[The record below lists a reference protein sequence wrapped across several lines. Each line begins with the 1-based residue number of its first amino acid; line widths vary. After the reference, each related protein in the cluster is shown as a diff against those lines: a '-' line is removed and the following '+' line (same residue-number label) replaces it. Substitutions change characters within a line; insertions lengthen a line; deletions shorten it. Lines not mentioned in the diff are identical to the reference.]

1 MDEKGPGN
9 VPDDHEKGPGT
20 APDHE
25 KGPGNAPDH
34 GTSPE
39 TTTQST
45 GKIQAPRSKPLP
57 QTQDASEDRE
67 DSHVDWMSSLS
78 ATAEGF
84 GLTWGEHGSSNA
96 LTHDTSTDMTARS
109 SAKSDEPMPK
119 PLPRTHDATAGR
131 EHRHVGWLSS
141 ESTTTQEV
149 DLTSNTATERERS
162 SDSLQQAPAKRAAVN
177 TSRADVVPV
186 IKKYKS
192 STESLVDSWGSVER
206 IRYPQA
212 DDGHPTAYWGT
223 STTTS
228 GRSQL
233 STKNITE
240 TGSQAM
246 QTSSPIVDHNYIS
259 RAGIRSKI
267 VSTGESSS
275 KSDGSS
281 LIDPWDYSRTN
292 TRRIQK
298 QEQPVAY
305 PMKSNMHER
314 TGSSEFV
321 SMDGGISMDE
331 TSYVTTR
338 DNLDDGMSLVED
350 TSKWGIPLKSQEP
363 VKQMPETD
371 DEVSFEAKTSMHA
384 ERSDRG
390 KVGIVLY
397 LDDESVSTFSDETK
411 DTSMDD
417 SKCSYRSAELE
428 QPNATGKARKH
439 ICRICGHRKGKHRL
453 SSKQKDRARE
463 IIRKSK
469 AANGGRHYVE
479 PDARIEREESHDDDD
494 DGVLTE
500 GHEVKSTSSLL
511 QRSPRGAFLDKF
523 SIAEMHRDL
532 DIRSELFSKRG
543 SKRTRQ
549 GHSKDAA
556 KPITRSGGSRQMKT
570 ITKGTTISIPFKASV
585 NGFGGDAAKDD
596 TPRERNI
603 QDGAE
608 TRMIPIQD
616 QATDGRFIYSKRD
629 NDMPLAES
637 RHYGFADVDDDQ
649 DNTDVMKGDKP
660 QDSMSKNE
668 VGSSLGDIGYGL
680 GGNNSIS
687 CSLRNFSSPDYS
699 LLNYISDG
707 AMTVE
712 KTQDSTSQSKVGSS
726 QGDIGEDFS
735 GSSITCS
742 LRKYSSPDYSLL
754 NYISDGVMKG
764 DINNTEV
771 IQSKRDHPVHD
782 GRSTSTH
789 IWSNDDEV
797 IPRKLDHPVLD
808 GRSTSTH
815 IWSNDDKSQDSITC
829 SVRHYS
835 SPDYSLLNYISDGAM
850 RESVNSYNVGES
862 VIRRAISCT
871 RRHDLSPDF
880 SFHNYNS
887 HDVLSHSVSSLTGAE
902 VGRMSSRIIE
912 NTDFKGVK
920 RLEDKAMSS
929 FDVVKK
935 TIHISV
941 GGRSRSEQFSRAS
954 QFQTAWI
961 EAMLNQ
967 QVQHVHYPRNTDA
980 LTPRVDTYS
989 NASADQSI
997 STLVNFIHA
1006 VCGNTTVNIWS
1017 DDSNSEPPRKAPID
1031 VAHIQ
1036 PEVSTKTSVLSPSY
1050 GNRTTSCGDV
1060 RESSIMTSTC
1070 DLTDTIPGSDL
1081 IMSGS
1086 TELPS
1091 GKPNSSGQNDI
1102 AAISLNQPEH
1112 GSTSSKELMVSD
1124 SPENDVVVPLVLSR
1138 NPNVLTKPQDAA
1150 TVHALRSNKPPEG
1163 TPMVTPCKDTVE
1175 VVNATGTFD
1184 TPSIWLNKESKTDS
1198 RRASTQS
1205 DTIDAKFVYSR
1216 RDHTI
1221 PLAASSNRLFAGY
1234 DNTIDGSPEY
1244 GYVGPSRMRGTHDVP
1259 TRRHTV
1265 HGKKLPREE
1274 NNAVVGETGAPFYRR
1289 NTIGATE
1296 DRGRIKQ
1303 GHTNVLDISKQS
1315 RPVESKLV
1323 EKRHEY
1329 DIEVTHSSRDPY
1341 TPDKLRIRKTSDNDE
1356 TLFLYSKRDHSIPLA
1371 ESTHDRFS
1379 DDDNNVNTASSENSV
1394 TGHDDCLSK
1403 NVSDRNSLNQMER
1416 RSTSSQESISD
1427 LSQGDYANTLFQQR
1441 KGDDISGEHAI
1452 ASAYGQHDNMI
1463 RELKTILTPYRGI
1476 IPVVSETNVS
1486 DAASHVDSSN
1496 EEYDGN
1502 RTRSQNDAN
1511 TSDVIQSKR
1520 DHPVLD
1526 HRSTSTHIR
1535 SSDDAVNESKR
1546 DHPVIDHR
1554 STSTHIWSSDDDVLQ
1569 SKRDD
1574 PVLDHRSTSTHIW
1587 SSEDDVLQSKLDLPV
1602 PDNRSTSTHIWSS
1615 NDDVLQSKRDDP
1627 VLDHRSTST
1636 HIWSSDDD
1644 VLQSKRDDPVLET
1657 CSTSTH
1663 IWLSDDDVLQSKLDL
1678 PVPDNRSTSTH
1689 IWLSD
1694 DDVLQSKLALP
1705 VPDHRSTSTHIWSND
1720 NVLQSKRDNP
1730 ILDDRSTSTH
1740 ISLDDRSTS
1749 THIWP
1754 SDDETVLSKRD
1765 HPVLDERSTS
1775 THDVWLDDRST
1786 STHIWP
1792 SDDGTVLSKPDH
1804 PVLDNRSTSTHI
1816 WSTDYAVIQ
1825 IKRDDPVL
1833 DSRST
1838 STHIWSSDDDVLQS
1852 KRDDPVLDHRS
1863 TSTHIWSSDDDVL
1876 QSKRDDPVLDH
1887 RSTSTHIW
1895 SSDESVL
1902 QNKRDAPVLN
1912 HRSTSTHIWSSDDNV
1927 LQSKR
1932 DDPVLDHRSTSTHI
1946 WSSNDDVLQSKRDD
1960 PVLDHRST
1968 STHIWSSDES
1978 VLQNK
1983 RDDPVLDQRSTSTHI
1998 WSSDD
2003 YVLQSKRDHP
2013 ALDIGSKSTHIWSNY
2028 DVLQSKRD
2036 HPVLD
2041 NRGTSTHIWSSDDG
2055 VLQSKRDHP
2064 ALDIRSTSTHILS
2077 SYDGT
2082 VLSKRDHPVFDGRS
2096 TRTHIWSNDEDVLQ
2110 SKRDDAV
2117 LDIGSTSTHSLLNA
2131 VEDLRSKSDHSVPG
2145 DRNTGVQSATNNV
2158 ELSSSECG
2166 RLMVAVAEA
2175 SRLPYRGPDSKTVLT
2190 PDTELNKNATSLDHR
2205 RQNEF
2210 ITETVYEEEHPS
2222 TTSYET
2228 KSDSHLYDSNSRSL
2242 QPKSFDVQME
2252 DLQQTKSITT
2262 SPQIEVTP
2270 ASNSTLTSSK
2280 GSMADVNKT
2289 SGSSRHTRSTDISRS
2304 NIRRDIST
2312 VEASHVKLYH
2322 SEEHMTST
2330 SYKSSEVDAPSSNE
2344 SVALVESIGSTIS
2357 KGHNTSAPIPTH
2369 DIEAS
2374 MNNAPEQLV
2383 VTLIEDSTGSRP
2395 DRTAIMGHSDHST
2408 TKNVDAASRSHDALE
2423 DKDVSMSDFFNT
2435 SSRKH
2440 SVPRR
2445 DSGGRSTVSYM
2456 DQHCRTMV
2464 PQDWHTENRRK
2475 TITGVL
2481 PCPDHYISI
2490 GETAVRNMDD
2500 FTAAV
2505 RGNARRTLSASSHSS
2520 ASSQSSRHGTETQTS
2535 YSGSDVHD
2543 SASMT
2548 HSASSEDV
2556 ETAPTSLEP
2565 ISELPNVERNRVM
2578 SDIDEKQEVRMS
2590 ISGVRTHQSP
2600 GVLDVDVGNRLR
2612 AVQHATT
2619 TGDTLHLK
2627 SKSVTEYLGLFD
2639 DVTFKQTPSADT
2651 AGIAQR
2657 ADKPAQNTDGTN
2669 TICTYASDPVTVEVW
2684 RLPSHYPM
2692 DASTGDDVSDVG
2704 TRLESSTSGNLAVLL
2719 RDLTPESTQ
2728 LEIAESAE
2736 RILQRMLEVSACNF
2750 TVSSSSLACNVICG
2764 RR

>member
-1 MDEKGPGN
+1 MN
-9 VPDDHEKGPGT
+9 
-20 APDHE
+20 E

-45 GKIQAPRSKPLP
+45 GRSQAPRAKPLP
-57 QTQDASEDRE
+57 RTQDASEGRE
-67 DSHVDWMSSLS
+67 DSHVDWLSSLS
-78 ATAEGF
+78 TTAEGF

-119 PLPRTHDATAGR
+119 PLPRTHDSSAGR
-131 EHRHVGWLSS
+131 DHRRVGWISS
-141 ESTTTQEV
+141 ESTTIQEV
-149 DLTSNTATERERS
+149 ELTSNTATQWERS
-162 SDSLQQAPAKRAAVN
+162 SDSLHQAPAKRAVVN

-206 IRYPQA
+206 VRYPQV
-212 DDGHPTAYWGT
+212 DGGHPTAYRGT

-228 GRSQL
+228 GRSKL

-246 QTSSPIVDHNYIS
+246 QTSSPILNHNYIS
-259 RAGIRSKI
+259 RGGIRSKL

-281 LIDPWDYSRTN
+281 LIDLWDYSGTN
-292 TRRIQK
+292 TRRIKK
-298 QEQPVAY
+298 QEQPVTY

-331 TSYVTTR
+331 TSDVTAR
-338 DNLDDGMSLVED
+338 DNLDDDMSLVEGR
-350 TSKWGIPLKSQEP
+350 SKWGIPLKSQEP
-363 VKQMPETD
+363 VTQMTETD
-371 DEVSFEAKTSMHA
+371 DEISYEAKTMPA

-411 DTSMDD
+411 DISMDD

-479 PDARIEREESHDDDD
+479 PEVRIEREESHDDDD

-500 GHEVKSTSSLL
+500 GHEVKATSSPLE
-511 QRSPRGAFLDKF
+511 RSPRGAFLDKF
-523 SIAEMHRDL
+523 SIAEMLRDL
-532 DIRSELFSKRG
+532 DIRSELFSKRH
-543 SKRTRQ
+543 SKRMQQ

-556 KPITRSGGSRQMKT
+556 KPMKRSAGSRQMKT
-570 ITKGTTISIPFKASV
+570 MPKGTTMSIPFKASV

-596 TPRERNI
+596 TPRERNKKE
-603 QDGAE
+603 GAE
-608 TRMIPIQD
+608 TRMIQTQD
-616 QATDGRFIYSKRD
+616 QTTDGMFIYSKRD

-637 RHYGFADVDDDQ
+637 RHYGFADVDNDQ
-649 DNTDVMKGDKP
+649 DTADVMKSDKP
-660 QDSMSKNE
+660 QDSIRENE

-680 GGNNSIS
+680 SRNSIS

-707 AMTVE
+707 VMNGNKNNTEVIQSNRDHPVLDNRSTSTHIWSNDD
-712 KTQDSTSQSKVGSS
+712 KTQDSENGSLVES
-726 QGDIGEDFS
+726 STDSIGTGLS

-742 LRKYSSPDYSLL
+742 LRNYSSPDYSLL
-754 NYISDGVMKG
+754 NYISDGVMNG

-771 IQSKRDHPVHD
+771 IQSKRDHPIHD

-789 IWSNDDEV
+789 IWSNDD
-797 IPRKLDHPVLD
+797 KTQHN
-808 GRSTSTH
+808 GS
-815 IWSNDDKSQDSITC
+815 SITC
-829 SVRHYS
+829 SLLNYS
-835 SPDYSLLNYISDGAM
+835 SPDYSILNYISDGAM
-850 RESVNSYNVGES
+850 RESVNSFSVGDS
-862 VIRRAISCT
+862 VNRRAITST
-871 RRHDLSPDF
+871 RRHDLSPDL

-887 HDVLSHSVSSLTGAE
+887 HDVLSHSVSSLTGSE
-902 VGRMSSRIIE
+902 VCRMSSRIID

-920 RLEDKAMSS
+920 RFEDKAMSS
-929 FDVVKK
+929 FDVVRK
-935 TIHISV
+935 TIHVSV
-941 GGRSRSEQFSRAS
+941 GGRSRSEHFPRAS
-954 QFQTAWI
+954 QFQKAWI
-961 EAMLNQ
+961 ETILNQ
-967 QVQHVHYPRNTDA
+967 RVRNVHYPRDTDA
-980 LTPRVDTYS
+980 LTSRVDTYS

-997 STLVNFIHA
+997 STLVNFVHA

-1017 DDSNSEPPRKAPID
+1017 DDSNSAPPRKAPID
-1031 VAHIQ
+1031 VVHIQ
-1036 PEVSTKTSVLSPSY
+1036 PEHSTTTSVLSPSY
-1050 GNRTTSCGDV
+1050 GNRSTSRGDV
-1060 RESSIMTSTC
+1060 RKSSIMTSTC

-1081 IMSGS
+1081 SKCWS
-1086 TELPS
+1086 EELPS
-1091 GKPNSSGQNDI
+1091 GKSNSSRQNDI
-1102 AAISLNQPEH
+1102 DSIILNQPEH
-1112 GSTSSKELMVSD
+1112 GSTSCKELMVSD
-1124 SPENDVVVPLVLSR
+1124 SPENDFVVPHVLSR

-1150 TVHALRSNKPPEG
+1150 TVHVLRSNRPPEG
-1163 TPMVTPCKDTVE
+1163 TPMVTPCKDNVA
-1175 VVNATGTFD
+1175 VIKAAGTCD
-1184 TPSIWLNKESKTDS
+1184 TPSMWLNKASNTDN

-1205 DTIDAKFVYSR
+1205 DTINTKFVYSR

-1221 PLAASSNRLFAGY
+1221 PLAESSHRLFSGY
-1234 DNTIDGSPEY
+1234 DNTIDGSPED
-1244 GYVGPSRMRGTHDVP
+1244 GYVGPSSMGGTRDVT

-1265 HGKKLPREE
+1265 HGKMLPREE
-1274 NNAVVGETGAPFYRR
+1274 NNAVVEETGAPFYRR

-1303 GHTNVLDISKQS
+1303 GHTNVVDISKLS
-1315 RPVESKLV
+1315 RPGESKLV

-1329 DIEVTHSSRDPY
+1329 DIEVTHSSRDPH
-1341 TPDKLRIRKTSDNDE
+1341 TPDKLRIRKNSDTDE

-1371 ESTHDRFS
+1371 ESTHDRLS
-1379 DDDNNVNTASSENSV
+1379 DYDNNVNTASSENSE
-1394 TGHDDCLSK
+1394 TGRD
-1403 NVSDRNSLNQMER
+1403 V
-1416 RSTSSQESISD
+1416 
-1427 LSQGDYANTLFQQR
+1427 QQR

-1496 EEYDGN
+1496 EEYDCN
-1502 RTRSQNDAN
+1502 RTRSQNDTN
-1511 TSDVIQSKR
+1511 NSDVIQIKRDHPVLDHRSTSTHIWSSDDAVNESKR

-1526 HRSTSTHIR
+1526 HRSTSTHIW
-1535 SSDDAVNESKR
+1535 SSDDDVLQSKR
-1546 DHPVIDHR
+1546 DDTVLDHR
-1554 STSTHIWSSDDDVLQ
+1554 STSTHIWSSEDDVLQ

-1587 SSEDDVLQSKLDLPV
+1587 SSDDDVLQSKLDLPV

-1615 NDDVLQSKRDDP
+1615 DDDVLQSKRDDP
-1627 VLDHRSTST
+1627 ELDHRSTST

-1663 IWLSDDDVLQSKLDL
+1663 IWSSEDDVLQSKLDL
-1678 PVPDNRSTSTH
+1678 PVPDHRSTSTH
-1689 IWLSD
+1689 IWSSD
-1694 DDVLQSKLALP
+1694 DDVLQSKLAIP
-1705 VPDHRSTSTHIWSND
+1705 VPDHRCTSTHIWSND
-1720 NVLQSKRDNP
+1720 NVLQSKRDDPVLENRSTSTHIWSNDDVLQSKRDHP
-1730 ILDDRSTSTH
+1730 VLDDRSTSTH

-1749 THIWP
+1749 THM
-1754 SDDETVLSKRD
+1754 SATDDGIVLSKRDNPILDNRSTSTHISLDDRSTSTHISATDDGTVLSKRD
-1765 HPVLDERSTS
+1765 DPVLDNRSTS
-1775 THDVWLDDRST
+1775 THVSLDDRST

-1816 WSTDYAVIQ
+1816 WSTDEAVNQ
-1825 IKRDDPVL
+1825 IKRDHPVL

-1838 STHIWSSDDDVLQS
+1838 STHIWSNDDVLQS
-1852 KRDDPVLDHRS
+1852 KRDHPVFDNRS
-1863 TSTHIWSSDDDVL
+1863 ASTHIW
-1876 QSKRDDPVLDH
+1876 
-1887 RSTSTHIW
+1887 
-1895 SSDESVL
+1895 
-1902 QNKRDAPVLN
+1902 
-1912 HRSTSTHIWSSDDNV
+1912 
-1927 LQSKR
+1927 
-1932 DDPVLDHRSTSTHI
+1932 
-1946 WSSNDDVLQSKRDD
+1946 SNDDVLQSKRDH
-1960 PVLDHRST
+1960 PVFDNRS
-1968 STHIWSSDES
+1968 
-1978 VLQNK
+1978 
-1983 RDDPVLDQRSTSTHI
+1983 
-1998 WSSDD
+1998 
-2003 YVLQSKRDHP
+2003 
-2013 ALDIGSKSTHIWSNY
+2013 ASTHIWSND

-2036 HPVLD
+2036 HPVFD
-2041 NRGTSTHIWSSDDG
+2041 NRSASTHIWSNDD
-2055 VLQSKRDHP
+2055 VLQSKRDHPVFYNRSTSKHIWSNDDVLQSNRDHP
-2064 ALDIRSTSTHILS
+2064 ALDIRSTSTHIW
-2077 SYDGT
+2077 
-2082 VLSKRDHPVFDGRS
+2082 S
-2096 TRTHIWSNDEDVLQ
+2096 TDEDVLQ
-2110 SKRDDAV
+2110 SKRDDPV

-2131 VEDLRSKSDHSVPG
+2131 VDDLRSKSDHSVPG

-2158 ELSSSECG
+2158 EVSSTECG
-2166 RLMVAVAEA
+2166 LLIVDVAEA
-2175 SRLPYRGPDSKTVLT
+2175 SRLSYRGPDTKTVLT
-2190 PDTELNKNATSLDHR
+2190 SDTELDKNATSFDHR

-2210 ITETVYEEEHPS
+2210 ITDTVYEEEHPS

-2252 DLQQTKSITT
+2252 DLQQTKPITT

-2270 ASNSTLTSSK
+2270 ASNSTLTSSQ
-2280 GSMADVNKT
+2280 GSMADVNET

-2304 NIRRDIST
+2304 NIRRDKST
-2312 VEASHVKLYH
+2312 VEASHVKLDH

-2344 SVALVESIGSTIS
+2344 SIALVESIRSTIS

-2374 MNNAPEQLV
+2374 VNNAPEQLV

-2395 DRTAIMGHSDHST
+2395 DRTAIMGHSDHSMT
-2408 TKNVDAASRSHDALE
+2408 NNVDAAISSHDALE
-2423 DKDVSMSDFFNT
+2423 DKDVSMSDYFIT

-2456 DQHCRTMV
+2456 DQHCRTML
-2464 PQDWHTENRRK
+2464 PQDWHTDNRRK

-2490 GETAVRNMDD
+2490 GETAARNLDN

-2505 RGNARRTLSASSHSS
+2505 RGNASRTLSASSHSS
-2520 ASSQSSRHGTETQTS
+2520 ASSQSSRHGTETNTS
-2535 YSGSDVHD
+2535 YSGSDVND
-2543 SASMT
+2543 SAST
-2548 HSASSEDV
+2548 TRSASSEDV

-2565 ISELPNVERNRVM
+2565 ISELPNVDQNRVM
-2578 SDIDEKQEVRMS
+2578 SDIDGKQEVRMS
-2590 ISGVRTHQSP
+2590 ITGVRNHQSSGVFDE
-2600 GVLDVDVGNRLR
+2600 DVRNRLK

-2619 TGDTLHLK
+2619 TGDKLHLM
-2627 SKSVTEYLGLFD
+2627 SKSATEYLGLFD
-2639 DVTFKQTPSADT
+2639 DVTFKPSPSADT
-2651 AGIAQR
+2651 AGTAQT
-2657 ADKPAQNTDGTN
+2657 ADKPAPNTDGTN

-2684 RLPSHYPM
+2684 RLPSHDPT
-2692 DASTGDDVSDVG
+2692 DASTGDDVADVG
-2704 TRLESSTSGNLAVLL
+2704 TRLDSSTSGNLAVLL

-2750 TVSSSSLACNVICG
+2750 TVSSSSLACNVIWG